1 MGKREACIFSSALNI
16 YDGMRRRAH
25 NHEIPLRLSHVY
37 RFLPIAYYSHHSLNK
52 TVVYASMCPVRGAQ
66 LNALVGDLNRS
77 TIVLR
82 TTQIFLFT
90 LKSGSVQNTRP
101 SSLPSTA
108 FLPLSSFRGEDVTK
122 TTTGVHLLG
131 GRILCKQQEVI
142 T

>member
-1 MGKREACIFSSALNI
+1 MHFFSAPNI
-16 YDGMRRRAH
+16 YDGMRRCGH
-25 NHEIPLRLSHVY
+25 NHETSLRFSHVY
-37 RFLPIAYYSHHSLNK
+37 RFLPIAYYSDCSLNK
-52 TVVYASMCPVRGAQ
+52 TVVYEDMWPAREAQ
-66 LNALVGDLNRS
+66 LNALVGDLNRT

-82 TTQIFLFT
+82 TAQIFLFT

-101 SSLPSTA
+101 SFLPSTA
-108 FLPLSSFRGEDVTK
+108 FLPPSSFRGEDVTK